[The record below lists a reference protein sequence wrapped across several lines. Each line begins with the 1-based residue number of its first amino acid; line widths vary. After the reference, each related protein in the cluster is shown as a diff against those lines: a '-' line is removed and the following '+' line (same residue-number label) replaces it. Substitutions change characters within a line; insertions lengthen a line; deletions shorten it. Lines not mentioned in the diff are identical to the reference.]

1 MVHSEK
7 CVFLPILQKLQNSAF
22 PFTQFIL
29 KFRTSRCNL
38 TLSDRFL
45 VHLLMFPWKTWVLFL
60 CYIYLLAFLLGIHGA
75 VSAVKE
81 LPLEELHRDDCED
94 KHEELV
100 HNEDVEDVLQR
111 RDHTVKNSLRGRLTR
126 GTPQKERAVNEL
138 ATTEKKQQQKRKF
151 ADMAPWV

>member
-1 MVHSEK
+1 MKDVG
-7 CVFLPILQKLQNSAF
+7 P
-22 PFTQFIL
+22 
-29 KFRTSRCNL
+29 
-38 TLSDRFL
+38 
-45 VHLLMFPWKTWVLFL
+45 FL

-111 RDHTVKNSLRGRLTR
+111 RDHTVKNSLWGRLTR
-126 GTPQKERAVNEL
+126 GTPQKEQAVNEL
-138 ATTEKKQQQKRKF
+138 ATTEKNTTKRKICTYGTLSLGSRLMVF
-151 ADMAPWV
+151 RGRKTLRTRRDFIVLMSRPLLFLLTVK